1 MHLTKNGQYR
11 TSIKHSLLS
20 FLIIPLLACG
30 ASAAAAGTI
39 YQCKQAN
46 GKVAFQE
53 VPCAQADTQAE
64 VGKTIHAAPA
74 RATKSPAPAADSK
87 TKPASMAE
95 QEEPADA
102 KYAACRPAGVQL
114 FDPALEQ
121 HLQHPQAAFNGCKKA
136 LPAPLKRNGLCLDAC
151 VQGWAGEYTK
161 RYVGKAP

>member
-1 MHLTKNGQYR
+1 MHLTKNSHYR
-11 TSIKHSLLS
+11 TSIKHSSLS
-20 FLIIPLLACG
+20 FLIAPVLACC

-64 VGKTIHAAPA
+64 VGKTTHAAPA
-74 RATKSPAPAADSK
+74 RAAKSPAPAADAK
-87 TKPASMAE
+87 ARPASAAE
-95 QEEPADA
+95 PVDPANA
-102 KYAACRPAGVQL
+102 ELASCRTAGVQL